1 MGRAPPACEPSPRHT
16 VDFPFHEPIS
26 TITPSPRHERASS
39 YSASPSSSV
48 SQPGMSAISG
58 LTRVSKSVVV
68 LVMAAPP
75 HSRLVAAERSTVAPL
90 VHAPQPVEP
99 ARVRGVRVIH
109 DPVLAREGAHS
120 RSLAQ
125 KRRDVGPDR
134 LRKDRNGAVGIE
146 ARPLVDLVEV
156 VFDGTSALLLLR
168 ERDAEV
174 VVEVVTRRGRPR
186 ERPAHRLPERVDV

>member
-1 MGRAPPACEPSPRHT
+1 MRQAVVGRGGAAAKGGPPPPPCEPTPRHT

-75 HSRLVAAERSTVAPL
+75 HSGLVAAERSTVEPL
-90 VHAPQPVEP
+90 VHAPQPVAP
-99 ARVRGVRVIH
+99 ARVRGVRALH
-109 DPVLAREGAHS
+109 DPLPPAAAAHS
-120 RSLAQ
+120 
-125 KRRDVGPDR
+125 
-134 LRKDRNGAVGIE
+134 
-146 ARPLVDLVEV
+146 
-156 VFDGTSALLLLR
+156 
-168 ERDAEV
+168 
-174 VVEVVTRRGRPR
+174 
-186 ERPAHRLPERVDV
+186 